1 MKKRKTRHIR
11 FPLSPQHCCVLQAHP
26 SLRSSVGAG
35 SPGDRKDSGNPTTK
49 LHFHQHF
56 LKPLMVDYVGDT
68 MWGNLLRREAS
79 SAGLSI
85 PCSVYLT
92 LPNIGFRLL
101 KTSSWTE
108 MDVISWRCPARGR
121 CHSALQHPHLVVR
134 AGASPRAAGTPGHR
148 LQWELPS
155 SPG

>member
-1 MKKRKTRHIR
+1 MVSPCSCMKKRKTRHIR

-49 LHFHQHF
+49 LYLHQHF
-56 LKPLMVDYVGDT
+56 LKPLMLDYVGDT
-68 MWGNLLRREAS
+68 MWGNLLGREAS

-101 KTSSWTE
+101 ETSSWTE
-108 MDVISWRCPARGR
+108 MDVISW
-121 CHSALQHPHLVVR
+121 ALPGPEPLPFSI
-134 AGASPRAAGTPGHR
+134 AASPPCGARRSLSLRCGDTRPPAAV
-148 LQWELPS
+148 
-155 SPG
+155 